1 MEPNQIDPRGSVQPD
16 TSDASAVDAG
26 LGVHLENALQAPWS
40 TLSFPGPLE
49 SRYIADTRLD
59 RMRYQRRVGL
69 VVLVAFLACLAA
81 DAQMLPDIFRL
92 ALTLRVGGFLL
103 GLSLLTLLRPSAP
116 GWLPDAV
123 MSFFAA
129 VASVVVVI
137 LFAKTHATSRS
148 VYFDGLLVIVMAGN
162 ICLQQRFR
170 WVLGGCAGVFTIAMV
185 ALFSSNVG
193 SDVRS
198 GQVFNLIIAI
208 AMTLA
213 ITQRLEW
220 QHRHAYLLSL
230 RDALRKAEL
239 QRSNAALLDLS
250 ALDGLTGLAN
260 RRTVDRHL
268 ATACLTC
275 AAANLP
281 ISVIMLDVDWFKR
294 FNDTYGHPAG
304 DACLIAIA
312 DVLRHVVRAP
322 GDLAGRYGGEE
333 FIIIL
338 PGADRQGAHLVAQ
351 RISAAVQALNIPH
364 VGSQAGGIV
373 TASLG
378 IACASPATDGCLA
391 DLLQAADVAL
401 YAAKQ
406 GGRARIEMTDARA

>member
-1 MEPNQIDPRGSVQPD
+1 MEPNHIDPRGFVPPP
-16 TSDASAVDAG
+16 TSLTPAADAHLADLLDSALD
-26 LGVHLENALQAPWS
+26 APWHA
-40 TLSFPGPLE
+40 LSFPGPLE
-49 SRYIADTRLD
+49 ARYLADARLD
-59 RMRYQRRVGL
+59 RMHHQRRLGL

-81 DAQMLPDIFRL
+81 DAQMLPDIFGL
-92 ALTLRVGGFLL
+92 ALTLRIGGFLL
-103 GLSLLTLLRPSAP
+103 GLGLLTLLRPNAP
-116 GWLPDAV
+116 VWLPDAV
-123 MSFFAA
+123 MSFFALA
-129 VASVVVVI
+129 ASLVVI
-137 LFAKTHATSRS
+137 VLFASTHAPSRS
-148 VYFDGLLVIVMAGN
+148 VYFDGLLLIVMAGN
-162 ICLQQRFR
+162 ICLQQRFC
-170 WVLGGCAGVFTIAMV
+170 WVIAGCTAVFTIAMA
-185 ALFSSNVG
+185 ALFASG
-193 SDVRS
+193 IGTEIRS
-198 GQVFNLIIAI
+198 GQAFNLTIAI

-213 ITQRLEW
+213 ITHRLEW
-220 QHRHAYLLSL
+220 QHRHAYLLGL

-268 ATACLTC
+268 NTASLTC

-281 ISVIMLDVDWFKR
+281 LSIIMLDVDWFKR

-312 DVLRHVVRAP
+312 DVLRQVVRKP

-338 PGADRQGAHLVAQ
+338 PGADRHGAYLVAQ
-351 RISAAVQALNIPH
+351 RVSAAVQALNIPH
-364 VGSQAGGIV
+364 GGSQAGGIV

-378 IACASPATDGCLA
+378 IGCITPGTGRTVA
-391 DLLQAADVAL
+391 ELLQAADIAL

-406 GGRARIEMTDARA
+406 GGRARIETASA